1 MSSKLR
7 KITQIIVDSKKGGAY
22 KTVVGTNNNTNN
34 VGSIMPQKSRRGRN
48 ADNLT
53 PKLLLAS
60 QG

>member
-1 MSSKLR
+1 M
-7 KITQIIVDSKKGGAY
+7 DSKKGGAY

-34 VGSIMPQKSRRGRN
+34 VGSIMPQKSRRGSN